1 MRTMMRLRSE
11 SLHES
16 FLYSHAPVKREQELR
31 ESGLDI
37 PSQLSSKFEAAQSW
51 CVAVK
56 HEWELESVLNSR
68 PYFHRGFYFSF

>member
-1 MRTMMRLRSE
+1 MMRLRSE

-37 PSQLSSKFEAAQSW
+37 PSQLSSKFEAAQS
-51 CVAVK
+51 
-56 HEWELESVLNSR
+56 
-68 PYFHRGFYFSF
+68 